1 MVLAV
6 WLNLNLFSVC
16 VTNSALTIG
25 HKDIGGVD
33 TDVSGP
39 GGHKDIGGVD
49 TDVSSPGEHND
60 IGSVDAGVSSP
71 GEHKGIGGVD
81 AGVLVQENT
90 RALVVWMQVCWSRRT
105 QGHW

>member
-16 VTNSALTIG
+16 VTNSALTVG

-49 TDVSSPGEHND
+49 ADGAGLGGHKD
-60 IGSVDAGVSSP
+60 IGVVDTNSF
-71 GEHKGIGGVD
+71 
-81 AGVLVQENT
+81 
-90 RALVVWMQVCWSRRT
+90 
-105 QGHW
+105 